1 MNKKYDSLGSRMKE
15 FYENRS
21 KTQLLRRSYSIIRID
36 GKAFHTYTRGLKQPF
51 DLGLIEDMGLTT
63 MELCTKIQGA
73 KFAYVQSDE
82 ISILITDFDN
92 LNTDMWFNGNV
103 QKIVSVSASIAT
115 AKFNHLRLRRILS
128 NTLIKDYV
136 GTINNMKLAE
146 FDSRV
151 FQIPYSEEVVNYF
164 IWRQKD
170 AIRNS
175 ISSVAQSLYSPKE
188 LFGKKTNDMQ
198 EMILQKGINWD
209 DFSSREKKGGII
221 CKLDDNW
228 VIPTE
233 IPIFT
238 QDKEFLKNLFNTNI
252 E

>member
-1 MNKKYDSLGSRMKE
+1 
-15 FYENRS
+15 
-21 KTQLLRRSYSIIRID
+21 
-36 GKAFHTYTRGLKQPF
+36 
-51 DLGLIEDMGLTT
+51 
-63 MELCTKIQGA
+63 
-73 KFAYVQSDE
+73 
-82 ISILITDFDN
+82 
-92 LNTDMWFNGNV
+92 MWFNGDV

-128 NTLIKDYV
+128 NTLIKDYE

-151 FQIPYSEEVVNYF
+151 FQVPYSEEVVNYF

-175 ISSVAQSLYSPKE
+175 ISSVAQSLYSSKE